1 MPCKAEFSI
10 RRRSNRKSVKK
21 ELEDQGMTVMNCDEQ
36 QDVHPE
42 ICDRKKMKRYHKVS
56 LLHPKSNAI
65 NYKNL
70 ETITCEEGSERNSG
84 LQPEKKV
91 PTIKPREKEKKA

>member
-1 MPCKAEFSI
+1 
-10 RRRSNRKSVKK
+10 
-21 ELEDQGMTVMNCDEQ
+21 MNCDEQ

-42 ICDRKKMKRYHKVS
+42 ICDREKNE
-56 LLHPKSNAI
+56 LPPKSNAI